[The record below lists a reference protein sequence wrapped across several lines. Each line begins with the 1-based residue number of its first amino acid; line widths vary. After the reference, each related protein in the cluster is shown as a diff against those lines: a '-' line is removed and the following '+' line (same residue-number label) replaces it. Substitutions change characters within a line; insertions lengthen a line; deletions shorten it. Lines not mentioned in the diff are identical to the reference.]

1 LAALLRA
8 RHRLE
13 PYSGGLGRLE
23 SGRGQGRAQAEPA
36 IHAASIRARGAWIP
50 GVIDPAARG
59 RGQVDGTRLIEQ
71 YGELGLLLAPAE
83 NAVEAGLYA
92 VWERLSDWPA
102 VCL

>member
-1 LAALLRA
+1 
-8 RHRLE
+8 
-13 PYSGGLGRLE
+13 
-23 SGRGQGRAQAEPA
+23 
-36 IHAASIRARGAWIP
+36 
-50 GVIDPAARG
+50 VIDPAARG